1 VALQLSR
8 KGIDNIRLLEGG
20 YDAWRELGY
29 SLENAA

>member
-20 YDAWRELGY
+20 YDGWRERGY
-29 SLENAA
+29 SLERAA